1 MKLTLVL
8 AELDYCTVRL
18 LDPRVLR
25 SPGSRPSS
33 PVACNK
39 TYFSVGF
46 VASCLR
52 HDFAYTS

>member
-46 VASCLR
+46 VAS
-52 HDFAYTS
+52 

>member
-39 TYFSVGF
+39 TYFSVAGR
-46 VASCLR
+46 LR
-52 HDFAYTS
+52 GVMSPS

>member
-8 AELDYCTVRL
+8 AELLVDYCTVRL

-39 TYFSVGF
+39 SYFSVGF
-46 VASCLR
+46 VAS
-52 HDFAYTS
+52 